1 MCRSLRVEKLS
12 TLILK
17 THKKVCQ
24 GLSVCSLIMVEPLQ
38 VLRKAWNP
46 SGFCYPLILS
56 YSEWINNS
64 RIYFLELSKYL
75 GQKLFFTDSN
85 RKIALLKYI
94 KPYVRSRYYLPPGEY
109 FHLYGWKNAV
119 SRHTAV
125 FTANQNTD

>member
-1 MCRSLRVEKLS
+1 M
-12 TLILK
+12 
-17 THKKVCQ
+17 
-24 GLSVCSLIMVEPLQ
+24 CSLIMVEPLQ

-85 RKIALLKYI
+85 HKIALLKYI
-94 KPYVRSRYYLPPGEY
+94 KPYYVPDTICL
-109 FHLYGWKNAV
+109 LV
-119 SRHTAV
+119 STSICMDGRTLFQDTQQFSLLTKILIKRNNSFLLIQLTHTI
-125 FTANQNTD
+125 FDNWFINEIIL